1 MKTFHTV
8 VRTALLCSLLWIGCT
23 ALLINEYIKV
33 VQTKDFNIMMLKSEL
48 NSSKQ
53 LNILYDD
60 TLKMFIWKCVDKY
73 EIRISNKSFM
83 CHKVDKV

>member
-23 ALLINEYIKV
+23 ALLIDEYIKV
-33 VQTKDFNIMMLKSEL
+33 VQAKEFEIIMLKSQL
-48 NSSKQ
+48 NDTKQ

>member
-1 MKTFHTV
+1 MKTYNTV
-8 VRTALLCSLLWIGCT
+8 AITALLCSLLWIGCT

-60 TLKMFIWKCVDKY
+60 TLKMFIWKCTDKY
-73 EIRISNKSFM
+73 EIRIAKKSFM

>member
-23 ALLINEYIKV
+23 ALLIDEYIKV
-33 VQTKDFNIMMLKSEL
+33 VQAKEFEIVMLKSQL
-48 NSSKQ
+48 STSKK

-60 TLKMFIWKCVDKY
+60 TLKMFIWKCVDKF
-73 EIRISNKSFM
+73 EMRIENKSYM